1 MRPAIS
7 TDETTG
13 SSRFQA
19 DNEIGSDDLS
29 HDISYHETLGCHR
42 DDYERQDVAEPKPV
56 PMAQVSWADARPMA
70 DRLKDASDLA
80 LALELRRRGYIVAS
94 KILDGRHCPS
104 GRKIHKRKK
113 REGN

>member
-13 SSRFQA
+13 SSCFQA

-29 HDISYHETLGCHR
+29 HDLSYHEALGCHPS
-42 DDYERQDVAEPKPV
+42 DYEHE
-56 PMAQVSWADARPMA
+56 PMAQVSWADVRPMA
-70 DRLKDASDLA
+70 DRVKV
-80 LALELRRRGYIVAS
+80 VAS
-94 KILDGRHCPS
+94 KILDGRYHPS

-113 REGN
+113 RRGK